1 MQVGALAESGLS
13 ECANAGTCGPSTS
26 SMIVVLVGFLALCAW
41 AATSMV
47 ATASIVNTH
56 PSLPR
61 RPLWLLATWVVPLI
75 GASAWWLYLRRVKF
89 TGHNDG

>member
-26 SMIVVLVGFLALCAW
+26 SMVVVLVGFLALCAW
-41 AATSMV
+41 VASSMV

-56 PSLPR
+56 PSMPR
-61 RPLWLLATWVVPLI
+61 RLLWLLATWVVPLI
-75 GASAWWLYLRRVKF
+75 GAGAWWLYLRRVKF
-89 TGHNDG
+89 T